1 MTPTPL
7 PPPRVVTRAVAYPP
21 DAGRLLEHLARTG
34 LVGTVGGPGARPV
47 DTVLLE
53 SVDTATKASRTTIAV
68 LQASTRLTCEGDAV
82 TVEVLPQARADGA
95 ASLEALATRLPA
107 HVTARTPERLTL
119 SVPPAP
125 DDGSLEER
133 ERLTAPS
140 TIEPLRLLAAREVD
154 HPHLPLVAGVFAFDY
169 LATFESL
176 PAVPTGGNT
185 CPDYLFYEARI
196 ILVVDHPTR
205 SATLVGA
212 SVDGADLE
220 ARVEELAE
228 AVTAFAS
235 LPGPAT
241 PSGRAPAPELAHSGP
256 ERPEPEHSGPER
268 PGCGPGR
275 PAPVLEARPTVGEA
289 DFEAV
294 VRTMQEAIS
303 AGEVYQVV
311 PSRGF
316 TLPCPDALA
325 AYHELRE
332 ANPSPYMFYL
342 ATPGFELLGAS
353 PESALLHSA
362 RTGEVSIRPIAG
374 TRPRGL
380 GPEGGVDHERDTRL
394 ELELRT
400 DAKEVAEHVML
411 VDLARND
418 VARVSVPGTRR
429 VTDLMRVDRY
439 SRVMHLVSEVT
450 GTLAPDLDALDAFR
464 ASMTMGTLTGAPKL
478 RAAELVRALEGE
490 RRGSYGGSVGYLRGD
505 GELDTCIVIRSAFVA
520 DGRALV
526 QAGAGVVA
534 DSVPAAEAAETVHKA
549 RAVLEAVARSQG
561 AVLGIGHR
569 APSKDPTPAGDD
581 VVGSPTGAGTGCHE
595 ATPGPRT
602 PSPTAG
608 ARGLRPAAT
617 QPAPPTAA
625 PTTSAASA
633 SAALAAPTAPAASEA
648 PTAPRRTGSTPD
660 PHGPRTRVVL
670 LDNRDSFV
678 YNLVDLI
685 ATLGMQVEV
694 YRSSAPAATVRSA
707 LEPTPAER
715 ERGQRPVLCL
725 SPGPGHPRDSGCLM
739 ELVRAAV
746 ATSSVPT
753 VGICLGFQAIV
764 EACGGRVGPV
774 GPVHGRSTRVE
785 VTAAGRADAALA
797 PLAGGPLDVAR
808 YHSLG
813 TRALPADLTALA
825 ATTDG
830 VVMAAR
836 HVDAPVVGLQFHPE
850 SVLTPHGPAILKA
863 LVTDLAAPVN
873 DATAPST
880 RSTL

>member
-34 LVGTVGGPGARPV
+34 LVGTVGVPGGTRPV

-241 PSGRAPAPELAHSGP
+241 PSGRAPTPEPAHS
-256 ERPEPEHSGPER
+256 EPEH

-534 DSVPAAEAAETVHKA
+534 DSVPAAEATETAHKA

-595 ATPGPRT
+595 ATPGTRT

-608 ARGLRPAAT
+608 ARGLRP
-617 QPAPPTAA
+617 
-625 PTTSAASA
+625 
-633 SAALAAPTAPAASEA
+633 AAPTAPAASEA
-648 PTAPRRTGSTPD
+648 PTAPRRTAPAPD

-863 LVTDLAAPVN
+863 LVTDLATPVN
-873 DATAPST
+873 DATSPST
-880 RSTL
+880 HSTL

>member
-569 APSKDPTPAGDD
+569 APSKDRTPGAGDD
-581 VVGSPTGAGTGCHE
+581 VVGSPTGVGTGCHE
-595 ATPGPRT
+595 ATPGPRA

-608 ARGLRPAAT
+608 ARGLRPAA
-617 QPAPPTAA
+617 
-625 PTTSAASA
+625 
-633 SAALAAPTAPAASEA
+633 PTAPAASEA
-648 PTAPRRTGSTPD
+648 PTALRRTGSAPG
-660 PHGPRTRVVL
+660 PRGPRTRVVL

-797 PLAGGPLDVAR
+797 PLAGGPQDVAR

>member
-7 PPPRVVTRAVAYPP
+7 PPRVVTRAVAYPP

-34 LVGTVGGPGARPV
+34 LVGTVGVPGRTRPV

-241 PSGRAPAPELAHSGP
+241 PSGRAPTPEPAHS
-256 ERPEPEHSGPER
+256 EPEHSEPGH

-478 RAAELVRALEGE
+478 RAAELVRTLEGE

-561 AVLGIGHR
+561 AALGIGHQ

-595 ATPGPRT
+595 ATPGTRT
-602 PSPTAG
+602 PSPTAD
-608 ARGLRPAAT
+608 ARGPRP
-617 QPAPPTAA
+617 
-625 PTTSAASA
+625 
-633 SAALAAPTAPAASEA
+633 AAPTAPAASEA

-660 PHGPRTRVVL
+660 PHGLRTRVVL

-873 DATAPST
+873 DVTASST
-880 RSTL
+880 HSTL

>member
-7 PPPRVVTRAVAYPP
+7 PPRVVTRAVAYPP

-34 LVGTVGGPGARPV
+34 LVGTVGVPGRTRPV

-212 SVDGADLE
+212 SVDGAELE

-241 PSGRAPAPELAHSGP
+241 PSGRAPTPEPAHPGP
-256 ERPEPEHSGPER
+256 EHSEPEH

-374 TRPRGL
+374 TCPRGL

-478 RAAELVRALEGE
+478 RAAELVRTLEGE

-561 AVLGIGHR
+561 AALGIGHQ
-569 APSKDPTPAGDD
+569 APSKDPAPTGDD

-602 PSPTAG
+602 PPPTAG
-608 ARGLRPAAT
+608 AHGPRPAAT

-625 PTTSAASA
+625 PTASAASA
-633 SAALAAPTAPAASEA
+633 AS
-648 PTAPRRTGSTPD
+648 TAPRRTGSTPD
-660 PHGPRTRVVL
+660 PHGLRTRVVL

-825 ATTDG
+825 VTTDG
-830 VVMAAR
+830 VVMAAQ

-863 LVTDLAAPVN
+863 LVTNLAAPVN
-873 DATAPST
+873 DATAPSI

>member
-34 LVGTVGGPGARPV
+34 LVGTVDVPGGTRPV

-176 PAVPTGGNT
+176 PAVPTGENT

-241 PSGRAPAPELAHSGP
+241 SSGRAPAPEPAHPG
-256 ERPEPEHSGPER
+256 PEHSELAH

-374 TRPRGL
+374 TRPRSL
-380 GPEGGVDHERDTRL
+380 GPEGSVDHERDTRL

-478 RAAELVRALEGE
+478 RAAELVRTLEGE

-595 ATPGPRT
+595 ATPGTRT

-608 ARGLRPAAT
+608 ARGLRP
-617 QPAPPTAA
+617 
-625 PTTSAASA
+625 
-633 SAALAAPTAPAASEA
+633 AAPTAPAASEA
-648 PTAPRRTGSTPD
+648 PTAPRRTAPAPD

-863 LVTDLAAPVN
+863 LVTDLATPVN
-873 DATAPST
+873 DATSPYT
-880 RSTL
+880 HSTL

>member
-220 ARVEELAE
+220 ARVEELAQ

-241 PSGRAPAPELAHSGP
+241 PSGRAPAPELAHPGP
-256 ERPEPEHSGPER
+256 EY

-275 PAPVLEARPTVGEA
+275 PAPVLEARPTVGDA

-342 ATPGFELLGAS
+342 AAPGFELLGAS

-478 RAAELVRALEGE
+478 RAAELVRALEGG

-581 VVGSPTGAGTGCHE
+581 VVGSPTGVGTGCHE

-608 ARGLRPAAT
+608 AHGLRP
-617 QPAPPTAA
+617 
-625 PTTSAASA
+625 
-633 SAALAAPTAPAASEA
+633 AAPTAPAASEA
-648 PTAPRRTGSTPD
+648 PTALRRTGSAPG
-660 PHGPRTRVVL
+660 PRGPRTRVVL

-863 LVTDLAAPVN
+863 LVTDLATPVN
-873 DATAPST
+873 DATTPST
-880 RSTL
+880 HSTL

>member
-21 DAGRLLEHLARTG
+21 DAGRLLEHLARTR

-220 ARVEELAE
+220 ARVEELVQ

-608 ARGLRPAAT
+608 AHGPRP
-617 QPAPPTAA
+617 AA
-625 PTTSAASA
+625 PTTS
-633 SAALAAPTAPAASEA
+633 
-648 PTAPRRTGSTPD
+648 TAPRRTGSTPD

>member
-241 PSGRAPAPELAHSGP
+241 PSGRAPTPELAHS
-256 ERPEPEHSGPER
+256 EPEHSEPEH

-418 VARVSVPGTRR
+418 VARVSAPGTRR
-429 VTDLMRVDRY
+429 VDDLLRVDRY
-439 SRVMHLVSEVT
+439 SRVMHLVSEVS
-450 GTLAPDLDALDAFR
+450 GRLDPDLDALDAFR

-478 RAAELVRALEGE
+478 RAAELIRAAEGV
-490 RRGSYGGSVGYLRGD
+490 RRGSYGGSVGYIRGD
-505 GELDTCIVIRSAFVA
+505 GELDTCIVIRSAFVSG
-520 DGRALV
+520 GRALV

-534 DSVPAAEAAETVHKA
+534 DSVPAMEAAETVHKA
-549 RAVLEAVARSQG
+549 G
-561 AVLGIGHR
+561 AVL
-569 APSKDPTPAGDD
+569 
-581 VVGSPTGAGTGCHE
+581 
-595 ATPGPRT
+595 
-602 PSPTAG
+602 
-608 ARGLRPAAT
+608 AAI
-617 QPAPPTAA
+617 AA
-625 PTTSAASA
+625 AQG
-633 SAALAAPTAPAASEA
+633 AALVI
-648 PTAPRRTGSTPD
+648 D
-660 PHGPRTRVVL
+660 
-670 LDNRDSFV
+670 
-678 YNLVDLI
+678 
-685 ATLGMQVEV
+685 
-694 YRSSAPAATVRSA
+694 SAPGA
-707 LEPTPAER
+707 
-715 ERGQRPVLCL
+715 
-725 SPGPGHPRDSGCLM
+725 PG
-739 ELVRAAV
+739 
-746 ATSSVPT
+746 
-753 VGICLGFQAIV
+753 
-764 EACGGRVGPV
+764 
-774 GPVHGRSTRVE
+774 
-785 VTAAGRADAALA
+785 ADAAT
-797 PLAGGPLDVAR
+797 AGREA
-808 YHSLG
+808 
-813 TRALPADLTALA
+813 
-825 ATTDG
+825 
-830 VVMAAR
+830 
-836 HVDAPVVGLQFHPE
+836 
-850 SVLTPHGPAILKA
+850 
-863 LVTDLAAPVN
+863 
-873 DATAPST
+873 
-880 RSTL
+880 